1 MKIVRIILS
10 VILGYLIMVALITV
24 VQEGIFGGVSYYDSS
39 LLVLGIAGAGTVLS
53 GTIGAYI
60 ASWVANN
67 ARVPSGIMAV
77 LVMIETVYLL
87 STGILSG
94 PLWFELLAGAS
105 LASGILLGGILWLKY
120 HTLIFPNKTLPA

>member
-1 MKIVRIILS
+1 MKMLRIILS
-10 VILGYLIMVALITV
+10 AILGYLSMGALITV

-60 ASWVANN
+60 ASWVAKNG
-67 ARVPSGIMAV
+67 RLPSGIMAV

-94 PLWFELLAGAS
+94 PLWFELLAAAS
-105 LASGILLGGILWLKY
+105 LVGGILLGGMLWHKY
-120 HTLIFPNKTLPA
+120 HALIFPNKTLSA